1 MSWWALVLLALGFA
15 AALQL
20 VLYAVQ
26 RRTRSATAVDAG
38 WAGSLVGIAV
48 LYGVLGGGQAEHRVL
63 AALLPAL
70 ALGRVGMVVLR
81 RVGGEEDRRYQELRA
96 RWRERG
102 REQRSFFIFYQAQG
116 LVAVLLSVP
125 FLATAFNGDDGI
137 EPLEWAGVAVWLAG
151 ALFEAEADRELASFR
166 RDPASKGQVIDT
178 GLWRYSRHPNYF
190 GQWLIWCG
198 YTLVALAAPWGWV
211 GLLAPALMLYLI
223 LYVSGVPPTEEQTLR
238 SRGEAYRRYQQRTSA
253 FVPLPPRE
261 AA

>member
-1 MSWWALVLLALGFA
+1 MTWWELVLLALGFA

-26 RRTRSATAVDAG
+26 LRTRSATAVDAG

-48 LYGVLGGGQAEHRVL
+48 LYALLGGGEPEHRVL
-63 AALLPAL
+63 AALLPGL
-70 ALGRVGMVVLR
+70 AFGRVAIVVLR
-81 RVGGEEDRRYQELRA
+81 RLGGEEDRRYQELRA

-102 REQRSFFIFYQAQG
+102 REQRSFFVFYQAQA
-116 LVAVLLSVP
+116 LVAVVLSVP
-125 FLATAFNGDDGI
+125 FLATAFNGHGGI

-151 ALFEAEADRELASFR
+151 ALLEAEADRELAGFR
-166 RDPASKGQVIDT
+166 RDPASTGQVIDT

-190 GQWLIWCG
+190 GQWLTWCG
-198 YTLVALAAPWGWV
+198 YALVALAAPWGWV

-223 LYVSGVPPTEEQTLR
+223 LYVTGVPPTEEQTLR
-238 SRGEAYRRYQQRTSA
+238 SRGEAYRRYQQRTSV